1 MSILNCSK
9 CVLQISSDV
18 EKCPQCESPTRK
30 PFLQKTMGCLGLV
43 LIFMVF
49 IVLFSLLHGRE
60 LAPKS
65 ATKDLSI
72 EAVNVSQE
80 FITRK
85 LRIPFTAKFPIP
97 SQARVINGEKNQYK
111 IISYV
116 DAQNSYGKILRKNYE
131 CVVRYE
137 SEKDRWYLVKVTF
150 GK

>member
-1 MSILNCSK
+1 
-9 CVLQISSDV
+9 
-18 EKCPQCESPTRK
+18 
-30 PFLQKTMGCLGLV
+30 
-43 LIFMVF
+43 MVF

-97 SQARVINGEKNQYK
+97 SQARVTKIENNQYT
-111 IISYV
+111 IASYV
-116 DAQNSYGKILRKNYE
+116 EAKNSYGILLRKNYE
-131 CVVRYE
+131 CIVRYE
-137 SEKDRWYLVKVTF
+137 PDKDRWYQVKITVE
-150 GK
+150 K

>member
-9 CVLQISSDV
+9 CGSQISSDV

-97 SQARVINGEKNQYK
+97 SQARVTKIENNQYT
-111 IISYV
+111 IASYV
-116 DAQNSYGKILRKNYE
+116 EAKNSYGILLRKNYE
-131 CVVRYE
+131 CIVRYE
-137 SEKDRWYLVKVTF
+137 PDKDRWYQVKITVE
-150 GK
+150 K